1 MKNLRKIRVPLAA
14 AVLLCFV
21 SAGASLG
28 AERLLC
34 GWKTS
39 AVETKLREID
49 RLVSEKYIG
58 ETDSGSVADY
68 AAVGLDLALAGTA
81 ARSRAAPL
89 PLEVRPHARKPGQQI
104 LALREL
110 DLRFR
115 IGRRRPLDEYVQN
128 QARAVVDLVLEHLV
142 QIAKLRRRKLV
153 VENHVAYLVLLDEG
167 RDLGELALAYES
179 LGRRGGQPLRE
190 PLDATY
196 AGRLGQKF
204 QFVEVFGHLR
214 FVLPVVHN
222 GDQYGPTLLRRRID
236 RFSHESFQK

>member
-1 MKNLRKIRVPLAA
+1 LRTV
-14 AVLLCFV
+14 V
-21 SAGASLG
+21 SSVAKSLFS
-28 AERLLC
+28 A
-34 GWKTS
+34 KTS
-39 AVETKLREID
+39 LFETAD
-49 RLVSEKYIG
+49 A
-58 ETDSGSVADY
+58 VADY
-68 AAVGLDLALAGTA
+68 AAVGLDLALAGPA

-204 QFVEVFGHLR
+204 QFVEVFVRLAL
-214 FVLPVVHN
+214 VLPLADDGHQN
-222 GDQYGPTLLRRRID
+222 GPTLLRRRID